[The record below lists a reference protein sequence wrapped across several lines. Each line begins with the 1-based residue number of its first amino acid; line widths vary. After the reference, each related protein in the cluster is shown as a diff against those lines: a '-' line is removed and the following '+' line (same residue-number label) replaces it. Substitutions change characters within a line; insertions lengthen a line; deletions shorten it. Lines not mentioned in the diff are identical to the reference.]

1 MSASD
6 GNKPNQRR
14 IAALLLASG
23 RSCEE
28 AAAGA
33 GIDQKTLYNW
43 RRQPGFQRLVARHR
57 DTIVSEVV
65 GKISALAIRAVATL
79 DGLLDDPLPRVRL
92 GSAKVV
98 LESLMRA
105 TDLIEVQRRLGALE
119 QALAEKKP

>member
-43 RRQPGFQRLVARHR
+43 RRQPGFQRLVVRRR
-57 DTIVSEVV
+57 DAIVNEVV
-65 GKISALAIRAVATL
+65 GKISALAIKAVDAL
-79 DGLLDDPLPRVRL
+79 DGLLDDPLPRIRL
-92 GSAKVV
+92 GSAKAVI
-98 LESLMRA
+98 ESLLKA
-105 TDLIEVQRRLGALE
+105 HDLLAVQGR
-119 QALAEKKP
+119 LAEIEALLKDKVQ